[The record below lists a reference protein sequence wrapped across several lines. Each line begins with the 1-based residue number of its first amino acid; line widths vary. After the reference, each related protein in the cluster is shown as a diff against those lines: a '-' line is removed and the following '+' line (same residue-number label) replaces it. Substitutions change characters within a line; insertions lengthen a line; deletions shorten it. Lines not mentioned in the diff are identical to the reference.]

1 MKQFNLVR
9 NLEQFVRYFPIF
21 KINLLFFIRCET
33 SACLHATIYLWFT
46 APRGK
51 GHLFWKKKRSL
62 IYAKKQEQ
70 EQHRPIPLGRTTNDS
85 KYCRG
90 QFRFKR
96 SFSIFGKS
104 INSSI
109 ERDSHNSISSNT
121 LSLLLNRLC
130 IGPWTIYTSLGE
142 MRFLFCRKNA
152 I

>member
-1 MKQFNLVR
+1 MKNFYFHFSSKNIKMKQFNLVR

-90 QFRFKR
+90 QFTFKR
-96 SFSIFGKS
+96 SFFIFWKS
-104 INSSI
+104 IDSST
-109 ERDSHNSISSNT
+109 EQDSHNSYFFQHTIT
-121 LSLLLNRLC
+121 AFKPALH
-130 IGPWTIYTSLGE
+130 WTMDNIY
-142 MRFLFCRKNA
+142 
-152 I
+152 